1 MLRLLTLN
9 LQHAQLGALAPA
21 PAGPGAD
28 PRDPRAAREVLVALA
43 GQLAA
48 LGPDVIALQEVDL
61 GQARSGRLNQ
71 VAELASALGWPHHRL
86 AATYAGGVTG
96 LRRRPRRSGLTRRG
110 DDVLGPALAAAGRPL
125 AGFGNALLSRYP
137 VAAWHVRRLGRG
149 PALLTRRGGA
159 VGRGQLRAA
168 LDPRSYR
175 LETSTARVLL
185 AARVSLPTGV
195 LPGAGGLAV
204 GSTHLATRPDVA
216 AAQLAGAWAALTRLP
231 GPHALAGD
239 LNLRPE
245 EVRSLGVGRLLG
257 EGPTYPAD
265 GPRYRIDHV
274 LTDPWPLDA
283 HGRPL
288 VPGPRDAGGAGW
300 SGAVPGAAGGAVP
313 GAGGPPLASDA
324 GHRIRDAVP
333 GAGGPPAGA
342 PSPGVHL
349 VARDWGS
356 TTLLVS
362 DHAATWVDL
371 ETVGV

>member
-71 VAELASALGWPHHRL
+71 VAELASALGWTHHRL

-125 AGFGNALLSRYP
+125 AGFGNALISRYP

-159 VGRGQLRAA
+159 AGRGRLRAA

-185 AARVSLPTGV
+185 AAQVSLPTGV

-300 SGAVPGAAGGAVP
+300 SGAGSASAVPGAAGWSDVGGAVP
-313 GAGGPPLASDA
+313 GAA
-324 GHRIRDAVP
+324 GAVP
-333 GAGGPPAGA
+333 GVDGAPAGA

-371 ETVGV
+371 ETVGA